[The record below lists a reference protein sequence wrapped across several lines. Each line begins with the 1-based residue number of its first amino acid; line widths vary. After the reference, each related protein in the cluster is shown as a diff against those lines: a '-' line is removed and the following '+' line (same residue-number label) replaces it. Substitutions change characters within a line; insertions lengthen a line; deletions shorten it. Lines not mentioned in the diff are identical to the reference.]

1 MVDWQR
7 VRASQ
12 MHSHLRLHHSFVTV
26 VSLSHP
32 KSRGYLTKADFKK
45 KKKVIKADLT
55 LDNFFHYIGR
65 EITVWESGR
74 YFSVSASAAEGRSNN
89 VHCKEIKRNSC
100 NSFVS
105 THTPVWEVES
115 VVYVSRDSH
124 PLPNIN

>member
-12 MHSHLRLHHSFVTV
+12 MHSHLRLHHSFVMV

-32 KSRGYLTKADFKK
+32 KSRGYLTR
-45 KKKVIKADLT
+45 KADLT
-55 LDNFFHYIGR
+55 LDNYFHYIGR
-65 EITVWESGR
+65 EITVRESGR

-124 PLPNIN
+124 PLPNVN